1 MKDTGLLPW
10 VLVLIALLVEYCS
23 ANVEAMGSNPI
34 EAPKFFGH
42 LLFAIA
48 QIAITT
54 VISYLHLNM
63 YSKFNLLRSFHCL
76 SNDRLGT
83 VVQIQVFCP
92 CAPQS
97 EELKGTSGL
106 L

>member
-10 VLVLIALLVEYCS
+10 VLVFIALLVEYCS

-63 YSKFNLLRSFHCL
+63 YC
-76 SNDRLGT
+76 
-83 VVQIQVFCP
+83 VVPENIHTP
-92 CAPQS
+92 PTEGHGIS
-97 EELKGTSGL
+97 
-106 L
+106 

>member
-10 VLVLIALLVEYCS
+10 VLVFIALLVEYCS

-76 SNDRLGT
+76 SNDCLGT

-92 CAPQS
+92 RAPQS